1 MTFSY
6 RFIYVVVCTIEIQV
20 NSSVISWLIIL
31 RFDYWITN
39 EKVDN
44 DISICRYTLQIETK
58 IFNSKINLTKSN
70 E

>member
-44 DISICRYTLQIETK
+44 DIGICRYTLQIETK